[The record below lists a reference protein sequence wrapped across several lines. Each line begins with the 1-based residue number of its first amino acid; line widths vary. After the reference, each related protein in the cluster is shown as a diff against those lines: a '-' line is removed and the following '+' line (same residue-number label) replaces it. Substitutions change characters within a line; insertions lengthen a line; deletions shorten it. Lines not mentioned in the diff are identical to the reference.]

1 MSSSARGFQRR
12 ATPRSARLRFVIDPE
27 ISGLG
32 HQLRL
37 NLEQPPSFEREG
49 FITSSSNA
57 EAAAA
62 IDAWPNWLGGTLALV
77 GPEGS
82 GKTHLA
88 CAWAQAHGG
97 LYVDAAAAQ
106 IAPLS
111 ELGAH
116 PLAVDDAD
124 QVDDETLFHL
134 INIAASEGCG
144 LLLTSRTRPRTWPCE
159 LPDLRSRLNA
169 LRVVEIKE
177 PDDLLLRGLLE
188 RFFRQR
194 LINPPEDVLAYL
206 VKRIERSAP
215 KAREVTARIDE
226 AAAAEGRGVT
236 VALARKVLE
245 DEAEGGELFV

>member
-1 MSSSARGFQRR
+1 M
-12 ATPRSARLRFVIDPE
+12 
-27 ISGLG
+27 G

-88 CAWAQAHGG
+88 WGGGPAPLGGAWAQAHGG